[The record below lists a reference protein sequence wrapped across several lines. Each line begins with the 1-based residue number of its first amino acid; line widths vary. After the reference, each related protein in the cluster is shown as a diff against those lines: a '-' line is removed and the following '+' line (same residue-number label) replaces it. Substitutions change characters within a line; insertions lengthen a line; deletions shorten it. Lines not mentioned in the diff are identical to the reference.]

1 MQSIFTAHRVEDF
14 LSYAWFDSA
23 HHRFGVGSFHRCR
36 GGLADFFL
44 REKKSAKE
52 TRTCGVLTAVTAIP
66 APPVIARRLYNVRFA
81 RDLNDFAVTSILQY
95 FRYYICERPHTV
107 NFGIVPKLLF

>member
-1 MQSIFTAHRVEDF
+1 M
-14 LSYAWFDSA
+14 
-23 HHRFGVGSFHRCR
+23 
-36 GGLADFFL
+36 

-81 RDLNDFAVTSILQY
+81 RDLNDFKKTLRLAPI
-95 FRYYICERPHTV
+95 EREGRKGV
-107 NFGIVPKLLF
+107 QREGRAE